1 MTDELAK
8 LIKGLLRIYDEDTV
22 YRAINDCHMGRL
34 DGWIIR
40 QDTMHLVRHY
50 RNYISA
56 DPEQLLQEAIA
67 WNANQ
72 YELQLD

>member
-1 MTDELAK
+1 MNDELAK

-34 DGWIIR
+34 DGRIIR
-40 QDTMHLVRHY
+40 QEKQHLVRYY
-50 RNYISA
+50 RNHHSA